1 MTQWFYPGQED
12 YINKLNDLA
21 AIAELSV
28 GPKGDTGDT
37 GPNGLSAYEEALAN
51 GFVGTEAEWL
61 ASLVGPAGP
70 SGAASWDNLDNKP
83 AVIAAGA
90 DAAAARE
97 AIEAVSE
104 AELLNAIPLIFE
116 CVRTTNTV
124 VQATASVVI
133 GTQIPGQVA
142 GYNWMAGY
150 NRHTIGTID
159 GKLGTVVTLQA
170 DGSWVTTFDPL
181 MYDNATW
188 IANISAGDNAGT
200 YLYSR
205 RAGVTTLVRMYR
217 IAGAITGSDASGQPT
232 PLTNVIGHLSNL
244 QTTTKTSF
252 VEAINELK
260 SANYASMTEV
270 RNAIGYVFNCVHLT
284 DTLVEAAEPVVIGT
298 QIPGQP
304 LGRTWSHGDLR
315 FSSIGPDRG
324 TVFALGIDGTWG
336 LALNPSGYTDI
347 NWTVS
352 IDDGSFAATYQF
364 SRNQGTTYF
373 TVTRLT
379 APHIWTTDNTGDP
392 ATVADVLA
400 TKQDT
405 LVSGTNIKTIN
416 GDSLLGAGNLAI
428 ATPVAA
434 QDAANK
440 GYVDA
445 AVSTI
450 PQNSKSAAYTLV
462 LADAG
467 KHIFHPSA
475 DTTARTFTIP
485 ANASVAYPIG
495 TAITFVNQ
503 NGTGG
508 VVSIAI
514 TSDTMRLAGAGTT
527 GTRTLARNGV
537 ATAIKI
543 ATTEWI
549 ISGTGLT

>member
-1 MTQWFYPGQED
+1 MVGSKGDTGD
-12 YINKLNDLA
+12 TGDT
-21 AIAELSV
+21 

-37 GPNGLSAYEEALAN
+37 GNSGPSAYAAAVAN

-104 AELLNAIPLIFE
+104 AELLNAIPLTFD
-116 CVRTTNTV
+116 CVHSTNTV

-133 GTQIPGQVA
+133 GTQIPGQA
-142 GYNWMAGY
+142 ANYNWMAGDR
-150 NRHTIGTID
+150 RHTTRSTAD

-188 IANISAGDNAGT
+188 IANLSAGDNAGT

-217 IAGAITGSDASGQPT
+217 IASAITGSDASGQPT
-232 PLTNVIGHLSNL
+232 PLTNVIGQLSNL

-284 DTLVEAAEPVVIGT
+284 DTLLEAVEPVVIGT

-352 IDDGSFAATYQF
+352 IYDGSFAATYQF
-364 SRNQGTTYF
+364 SRNQGTTYL

-440 GYVDA
+440 AYVDSTLTVTPTLTGLREVKVAMA
-445 AVSTI
+445 ANNIDLATGNLFTKTISGASTLTVS
-450 PQNSKSAAYTLV
+450 N
-462 LADAG
+462 
-467 KHIFHPSA
+467 
-475 DTTARTFTIP
+475 IP
-485 ANASVAYPIG
+485 ANGLLASFLLDLTNGGSATITWWSGVKWAGG
-495 TAITFVNQ
+495 TAPTLTAAGRDVLGFYTHDG
-503 NGTGG
+503 GT
-508 VVSIAI
+508 I
-514 TSDTMRLAGAGTT
+514 
-527 GTRTLARNGV
+527 
-537 ATAIKI
+537 
-543 ATTEWI
+543 W
-549 ISGTGLT
+549 TGLVLGKDVK